1 MADYALSDLT
11 TAQSSGLST
20 SFRAATENAD
30 VTISAVPGTSH
41 AAFTSNATLQAAI
54 RNFIGSVNPGAPI
67 ANAQFTIVPSDGETH
82 TVDGTSYPVM
92 GKLYVPTGLAASQ
105 IDVLVVFHGT
115 VTEGGS
121 TTIAQSAVTSLD
133 YFLDSSGLNCRDLII
148 FSAAYPQDH
157 ISNSRQFNIS
167 GVGTETSTFLMGD
180 NLPYARAAVGWVKNS
195 LNAYIVAQGG
205 SKTIGDVYLF
215 GHSQGGKLVTKMNT
229 IEDGIAG
236 VVANAPGP
244 IQFDQTCAATPGNTS
259 CSKVAAIHGAST
271 GDGSEPYKSIGL
283 ETYTYQ
289 HKAPILFTQAK
300 GDTTGNGNQYS
311 WLVDYINDIGA
322 TADQTINPLFR
333 DANLEGVNFSIVGLT
348 AQERGWVAPGRPQS
362 GQMYP
367 R

>member
-1 MADYALSDLT
+1 MADYAFSDLT
-11 TAQSSGLST
+11 TVVSSGLST
-20 SFRAATENAD
+20 SFQAATENAE
-30 VTISAVPGTSH
+30 VTLSAVAGSSH
-41 AAFTSNATLQAAI
+41 AAFTTNATLQAAI

-121 TTIAQSAVTSLD
+121 STIAQSAVTSLN
-133 YFLDSSGLNCRDLII
+133 YFLNSSGLNCRDLII

-157 ISNSRQFNIS
+157 ISRSRQFNIS

-180 NLPYARAAVGWVKNS
+180 NIVYARAAVGWVKNS
-195 LNAYIVAQGG
+195 LNAYIAAQGG

-244 IQFDQTCAATPGNTS
+244 IQFDQTCAATPSNTS

-271 GDGSEPYKSIGL
+271 GDGSAPYKSIGL
-283 ETYTYQ
+283 EEYTYQ
-289 HKAPILFTQAK
+289 HKAPILFTQAIDD
-300 GDTTGNGNQYS
+300 GTGNGNQYD
-311 WLVDYINDIGA
+311 WLVAYIDTIGA
-322 TADQTINPLFR
+322 TAGITVNTIFADSELGSEDFTM
-333 DANLEGVNFSIVGLT
+333 SSLT
-348 AQERGWVAPGRPQS
+348 TLERGWNAPGRPQT